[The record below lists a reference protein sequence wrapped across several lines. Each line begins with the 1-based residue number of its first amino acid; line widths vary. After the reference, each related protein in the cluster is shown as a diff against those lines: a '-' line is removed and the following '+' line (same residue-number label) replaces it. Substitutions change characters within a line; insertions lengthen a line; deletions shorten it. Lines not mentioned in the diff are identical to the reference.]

1 MKTKL
6 DMRLEAARLAI
17 ESGIEE
23 GFTGMATEIYNFL
36 VAGIELPD
44 KEVEKDP
51 MDYMNKLTNMVSKSC
66 KCGELENY
74 KPESNEKALHEE
86 AVVN

>member
-51 MDYMNKLTNMVSKSC
+51 IDYMKKLTDAVSSNQYT
-66 KCGELENY
+66 ELVNN
-74 KPESNEKALHEE
+74 KHKDNEKALHEE
-86 AVVN
+86 AVAD

>member
-51 MDYMNKLTNMVSKSC
+51 IDYMNKLASIAGGSC

-86 AVVN
+86 TVAD